1 MRFSETNLGR
11 LTLSFEKEKRFF
23 VMGMN
28 WDELEKQCKECQKCK
43 LCETRHN
50 VVFGV
55 GNRNADI
62 MFIGEGPGENEDLQ
76 GEPFVGRAGKYLDKL
91 LAAVDFSREK
101 DIYIANMVKCRP
113 PQNRDPLPEEQDA
126 CIGWLN
132 TQISLIQPKIIV
144 CLGRIAAM
152 RLIKPD
158 IKITKEHGIF
168 FDKNGIKMVAMLH
181 PAALLRNPASKP
193 AAFEDMLKLRQVYD
207 ELTNG

>member
-1 MRFSETNLGR
+1 
-11 LTLSFEKEKRFF
+11 
-23 VMGMN
+23 MGMN
-28 WDELEKQCKECQKCK
+28 WDELEKQCKECQKCE

-55 GNRNADI
+55 GNRSADI

-193 AAFEDMLKLRQVYD
+193 APFVDMLRLRQVYD